1 MENTIKR
8 KVNRIGLVGQI
19 ISIILI
25 VLMSAA
31 CFGCILAGVALS
43 ALPKDTIKIGVTGNM
58 DVTVSKDLLGEWMN
72 QINSGELN
80 AQLGINGT
88 EYSNINVD
96 KTSEGILIRAES
108 DRIEFR
114 LIRLACAA
122 FSGLVYCAL
131 LLVVFV
137 FLKRLFDGF
146 RHCDSPFSDDVIR
159 RMTVFSW
166 VLLGSAVLMSVAESI
181 GNSLINRS
189 IDLSFTL
196 NPTGVNSGFEFSFSF
211 APILIALLILFLT
224 MIFRYGAKLQ
234 KEADETL

>member
-1 MENTIKR
+1 M
-8 KVNRIGLVGQI
+8 
-19 ISIILI
+19 
-25 VLMSAA
+25 
-31 CFGCILAGVALS
+31 
-43 ALPKDTIKIGVTGNM
+43 
-58 DVTVSKDLLGEWMN
+58 
-72 QINSGELN
+72 
-80 AQLGINGT
+80 
-88 EYSNINVD
+88 
-96 KTSEGILIRAES
+96 
-108 DRIEFR
+108 
-114 LIRLACAA
+114 
-122 FSGLVYCAL
+122 